1 MPAVSAWA
9 QSLLAGDKIPDLTW
23 TISEETGEIV
33 ATVTQRDAIIHEA
46 KMWYAL
52 PDTHCIAL
60 HCTRIIDP
68 CTPRYGYSCGQNSWD
83 GDKKRRDFRVANLD
97 YPCTCGIYAEGTCAN
112 LKSVLRQQVRLRA
125 AQVIRAYNENVYVCM
140 CRC

>member
-68 CTPRYGYSCGQNSWD
+68 LSS
-83 GDKKRRDFRVANLD
+83 
-97 YPCTCGIYAEGTCAN
+97 
-112 LKSVLRQQVRLRA
+112 QVRLLLRA
-125 AQVIRAYNENVYVCM
+125 EQLGRRQEEKRLPSGQPGLPMHMRYLRRRNMRQLEVCIETTG
-140 CRC
+140 